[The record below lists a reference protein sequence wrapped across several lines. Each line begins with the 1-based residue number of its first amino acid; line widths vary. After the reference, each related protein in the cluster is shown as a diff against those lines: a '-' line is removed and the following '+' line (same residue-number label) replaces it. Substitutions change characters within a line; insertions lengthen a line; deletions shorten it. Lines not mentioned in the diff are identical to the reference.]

1 MIFTMNTNEQAG
13 WRKCDGK
20 LMLTLQRYSCVCCVH
35 LTFASLGCMCN
46 VRVCVNW
53 QEKFIRRYIYGK
65 KSINPFR
72 YQSRQQTAFQQIITS
87 TQLAST
93 IPRGSSSIFSR
104 AVTVILSDNAYSVGP
119 VCFIASHKP
128 QVANTSSFECCF
140 KLNPTVFSFNTLFSH
155 GYNLLPTDLSLR
167 DVSLQ

>member
-1 MIFTMNTNEQAG
+1 MALMIFTMNTNEQAG

-104 AVTVILSDNAYSVGP
+104 AVTVILSDNAYWVGP

-128 QVANTSSFECCF
+128 
-140 KLNPTVFSFNTLFSH
+140 
-155 GYNLLPTDLSLR
+155 
-167 DVSLQ
+167 